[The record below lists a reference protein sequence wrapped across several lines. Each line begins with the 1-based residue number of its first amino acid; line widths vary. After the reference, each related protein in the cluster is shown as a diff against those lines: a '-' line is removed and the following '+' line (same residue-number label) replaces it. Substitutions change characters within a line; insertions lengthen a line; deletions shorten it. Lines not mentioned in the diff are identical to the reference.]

1 MNKINK
7 KIPLGQILKPHGIK
21 GELKILFYNEE
32 SNSLKNNQ
40 IVFLESKEGVCSE
53 YKIERILYSFRKN
66 RIKFFDINTIDE
78 ANQLRGYTLNVLRS
92 DLPKLSKNEYY
103 LDDLIGY
110 TMMDSNSKV
119 YGKVNSILS
128 LPANDVLSIMHG
140 EKEYLIPLI
149 QDVVIDV
156 DQEKEII
163 TIDPLEGLFN

>member
-1 MNKINK
+1 MSK

>member
-1 MNKINK
+1 LNKINK

>member
-1 MNKINK
+1 MNKLNK

-40 IVFLESKEGVCSE
+40 VVFLGSKEGVFCE

-92 DLPKLSKNEYY
+92 DLPTLSKNEYY

-110 TMMDSNSKV
+110 TIKDRNSKV
-119 YGKVNSILS
+119 YGTVNSVLS
-128 LPANDVLSIMHG
+128 LPANDVLSIMDG
-140 EKEYLIPLI
+140 DKEYLIPLI

-156 DQEKEII
+156 DQEIEII
-163 TIDPLEGLFN
+163 TIDPLDGLFN

>member
-1 MNKINK
+1 LNKINK

-110 TMMDSNSKV
+110 TIMDSNSKV

-149 QDVVIDV
+149 QDVVINV

>member
-110 TMMDSNSKV
+110 TIMDSNSKV

>member
-1 MNKINK
+1 M
-7 KIPLGQILKPHGIK
+7 KPHGIK

-40 IVFLESKEGVCSE
+40 VVFLGSKTGVFCE

-92 DLPKLSKNEYY
+92 DLPTLSKNEYY

-110 TMMDSNSKV
+110 TIKDRNSKV
-119 YGKVNSILS
+119 YGTVNSVLS
-128 LPANDVLSIMHG
+128 LPANDVLSIMDG
-140 EKEYLIPLI
+140 DKEYLIPLI

-156 DQEKEII
+156 DQEIEII
-163 TIDPLEGLFN
+163 TIDPLDGLFN

>member
-1 MNKINK
+1 LNKINK

-119 YGKVNSILS
+119 YGQVNSILS